1 MIEVEHLG
9 KRFGDVVAVEEASF
23 AADDGRITGL
33 LGPNGAGKTTTLRML
48 SGLLAPD
55 RGKATVDGLDVRV
68 DPRGVQARI
77 GVLPD
82 ARGLYPR
89 LTAREHVRYF
99 GQLHGLDG
107 EILER
112 RIDALLDLLEM
123 RDVAD
128 RRARGFSSGERMK
141 VAIARALVHEPRNVV
156 LDEPT
161 TGLDVM
167 STRAMRGLIKRL
179 RDEGRCVLF
188 SSHVMQEVSALC
200 DEIVV
205 IARGRVVVRGSPD
218 ELRTSTGHENL
229 EDAFVAAIGTPEG
242 LLT

>member
-1 MIEVEHLG
+1 MIDVENLG
-9 KRFGDVVAVEEASF
+9 RRFGDVVAVREASF
-23 AADDGRITGL
+23 TARDGRITGL

-48 SGLLAPD
+48 SGLLRPD
-55 RGKATVDGLDVRV
+55 HGRASVDGLDVVV

-99 GQLHGLDG
+99 GRLHGLDG
-107 EILER
+107 QDLER
-112 RIDALLDLLEM
+112 RVDGLVDLLEM
-123 RDVAD
+123 HDVAD
-128 RRARGFSSGERMK
+128 RRARGFSGGERMK
-141 VAIARALVHEPRNVV
+141 VAIARALVHEPRNVL

-167 STRAMRGLIKRL
+167 STRAMRGLVKRL

-205 IARGRVVVRGSPD
+205 IARGSVVVRGPPD
-218 ELRTSTGHENL
+218 ELRASTGHENL